1 MIYPERSTSMLIIA
15 AIFTAMVTWLSAF
28 GLPAQVSAAEGETP
42 GGIVATQV
50 RKQGHTCEDP
60 VTAKRDAEQ
69 SKPGETVW
77 LLECKAASYRV
88 RLVPKMAAKVERIE
102 KN

>member
-1 MIYPERSTSMLIIA
+1 MIHSEKPTSVFSLA
-15 AIFTAMVTWLSAF
+15 AISTAVATSLSAVW
-28 GLPAQVSAAEGETP
+28 LPAQVAAAEGETP

-60 VTAKRDAEQ
+60 VRARRDAEQ
-69 SKPGETVW
+69 SKPGQTVW
-77 LLECKAASYRV
+77 LLECKSTSYRV

-102 KN
+102 KE

>member
-1 MIYPERSTSMLIIA
+1 MIHSEKPTSVFVIA
-15 AIFTAMVTWLSAF
+15 AITTVTATSLSTFWLPDHVA
-28 GLPAQVSAAEGETP
+28 AAEEETP

-60 VTAKRDAEQ
+60 VRAKRDAEQ
-69 SKPGETVW
+69 SKPGKTVW
-77 LLECKAASYRV
+77 LLECKSTSYRV

-102 KN
+102 KE

>member
-1 MIYPERSTSMLIIA
+1 MIHSEKPTSVLGIA
-15 AIFTAMVTWLSAF
+15 AITTAMATSLSAF
-28 GLPAQVSAAEGETP
+28 WSPAQVAAAEGETP

-60 VTAKRDAEQ
+60 VRAQRDAER

-77 LLECKAASYRV
+77 LLECKSTSYRV
-88 RLVPKMAAKVERIE
+88 RLVPKKAAKVERIE
-102 KN
+102 KE